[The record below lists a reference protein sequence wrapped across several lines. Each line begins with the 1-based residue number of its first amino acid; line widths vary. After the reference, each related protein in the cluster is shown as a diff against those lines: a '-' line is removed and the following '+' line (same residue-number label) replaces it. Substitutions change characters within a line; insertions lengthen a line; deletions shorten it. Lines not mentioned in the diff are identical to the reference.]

1 MNSVTIFSHDGR
13 LLCDHDDPSPARSRE
28 AVRAP
33 ARRDSEWEPG
43 APDAS
48 SPDDEV
54 RMTPQRSAVATAFLR
69 QRSLPP
75 AQSQRAGSG
84 GASVPLRGQAA
95 SKLLTYTPPRLGSTI
110 TAHRHFRSG
119 STYWLGDM
127 GAQNS

>member
-84 GASVPLRGQAA
+84 GRCLRSSPGSGGVQAPHMHT
-95 SKLLTYTPPRLGSTI
+95 SK
-110 TAHRHFRSG
+110 A
-119 STYWLGDM
+119 
-127 GAQNS
+127 